1 MIIDILCG
9 LIVGFCFYL
18 GYTKG
23 IIKTVF
29 GVLSIIIGLLATL
42 KFSHLTM
49 NLLDKVFDVDPRIMI
64 IIGFV
69 LTFLLILIGIRMIGN
84 AVEKL
89 LETAHINFINQIAG
103 GVVSALIAL
112 VIYSSIVGFVIRL
125 RLLKRMSR
133 RVRSLIQYLL
143 RYQKNQKIFSKRQ
156 SHSFQNFGSELKKQS
171 TKSINPCLKRNWH
184 QKKPNNET
192 LFYQW
197 IGCGSPRFQV
207 YSTTFKI

>member
-112 VIYSSIVGFVIRL
+112 VIYSSIVGFCDKIKIIKEDVKTSSITYPILATIPEKSKDFLEKAKPFFSEFWQRTQEAIN
-125 RLLKRMSR
+125 KVDQSMP
-133 RVRSLIQYLL
+133 
-143 RYQKNQKIFSKRQ
+143 QK
-156 SHSFQNFGSELKKQS
+156 ELAPDEAK
-171 TKSINPCLKRNWH
+171 
-184 QKKPNNET
+184 
-192 LFYQW
+192 
-197 IGCGSPRFQV
+197 
-207 YSTTFKI
+207 

>member
-112 VIYSSIVGFVIRL
+112 VIYSSIVGFCDKIKIIKEDVKTSSITYPILATIPEKSKDFLEKAKPFFSEFWQRTQEAIRT
-125 RLLKRMSR
+125 
-133 RVRSLIQYLL
+133 VTQ
-143 RYQKNQKIFSKRQ
+143 
-156 SHSFQNFGSELKKQS
+156 
-171 TKSINPCLKRNWH
+171 RN
-184 QKKPNNET
+184 
-192 LFYQW
+192 
-197 IGCGSPRFQV
+197 
-207 YSTTFKI
+207 